1 MLDGVRKCVLKMIY
15 NNFDC
20 VYRREVFW
28 LVNRNVSNWIVFR
41 DKSDIL
47 LDVCDSVVIYDDLDG

>member
-1 MLDGVRKCVLKMIY
+1 MCVEDTSEYIY
-15 NNFDC
+15 NI
-20 VYRREVFW
+20 YRREVFW

-47 LDVCDSVVIYDDLDG
+47 LDVFDSVVISEGFNG